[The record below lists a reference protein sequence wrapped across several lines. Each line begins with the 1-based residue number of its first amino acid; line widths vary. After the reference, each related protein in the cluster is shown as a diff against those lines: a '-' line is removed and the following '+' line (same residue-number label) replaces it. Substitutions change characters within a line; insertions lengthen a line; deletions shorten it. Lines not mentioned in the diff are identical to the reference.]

1 MINLVCSRRIHQ
13 LQLSS
18 FVMDNKNRFLMVKDF
33 ARGRYALYNEGRL
46 EPAGSLSGGV
56 VAGLPALEEQPSVVE
71 LAHSPLL
78 PMRAQMPVLVPMPE
92 QVVRVEPVPLPR
104 PKLMPEPVVRMVP
117 VPMPRPLP
125 VLVKVRRPRRN
136 FFLSFYLCYG

>member
-1 MINLVCSRRIHQ
+1 MINLVCSRCIHQ

-33 ARGRYALYNEGRL
+33 ARERYAVYNEGRL

-92 QVVRVEPVPLPR
+92 QVVR
-104 PKLMPEPVVRMVP
+104 MVP

-125 VLVKVRRPRRN
+125 VLVPVRRPRRN